1 MPHMSHNIRTLSR
14 QRGSALILSLVFL
27 VIMTLIAVSAM
38 RDTTLQERMAGNLRD
53 RSLAFQAAEAS
64 LRDGEVW
71 LLSPAGRLA
80 AGVLVD
86 EIADPATWDGTA
98 PAPTQAA
105 SLGFIDGGLHSANP
119 EFHVSPARVARAS
132 GGSLDISAPGQLITS
147 SHDVTSR
154 GIGGTDTSVVV
165 LQTTVVIE

>member
-1 MPHMSHNIRTLSR
+1 MSQMNTNLPSLAAE
-14 QRGSALILSLVFL
+14 RGSALILSLIFL

-64 LRDGEVW
+64 LRDGETW

-80 AGVLVD
+80 SGVLLD
-86 EIADPATWDGTA
+86 EIADPATWDGAA

-119 EFHVSPARVARAS
+119 QFHVSPARIARAS
-132 GGSLDISAPGQLITS
+132 GASLDISAPGQMITS

>member
-1 MPHMSHNIRTLSR
+1 MQHMNRHTRTLTA
-14 QRGSALILSLVFL
+14 QRGSALIISLVFL
-27 VIMTLIAVSAM
+27 VIMTLIAVSSM

-64 LRDGEVW
+64 LRDGEDW

-86 EIADPATWDGTA
+86 EIVDPTTWDGVA

-105 SLGFIDGGLHSANP
+105 SPGFVDGGLHSANP
-119 EFHVSPARVARAS
+119 QYHVSPARIARAS

-147 SHDVTSR
+147 SHDITSR

>member
-1 MPHMSHNIRTLSR
+1 MPHMNRYARTVAA

-64 LRDGEVW
+64 LRDGEDW

-86 EIADPATWDGTA
+86 EIPDPATWDGTL

-105 SLGFIDGGLHSANP
+105 SLGFTDDGLHSANP
-119 EFHVSPARVARAS
+119 QFHVSPERIARAS

-147 SHDVTSR
+147 SHDVTAR

-165 LQTTVVIE
+165 LQTTVVTQ